1 MTNSDDGRELSIMV
15 AVNVAIDE
23 LHSSLGLHESDFF
36 CECGHIACGERI
48 TLTRAEYARFR
59 ENTRPVIAGAH
70 RARATRALPR
80 LAALGRAAS

>member
-36 CECGHIACGERI
+36 CECGHVACGQRI
-48 TLTRAEYARFR
+48 TLTRAEYARLR
-59 ENTRPVIAGAH
+59 EEARPVITVAH
-70 RARATRALPR
+70 RARATRALPPI
-80 LAALGRAAS
+80 AALGRAAS